1 MKKASETVVVYDL
14 HGLNCVYKSPN
25 ALAVIRALLASVKI
39 NYTVTDLRYTSFP
52 KDQIPHRADY
62 IIEIEGR

>member
-1 MKKASETVVVYDL
+1 MKRASETVVVYDY
-14 HGLNCVYKSPN
+14 HGVNFVYKSPN

-62 IIEIEGR
+62 FVEIEN